1 MWQKMIRSGNRPMA
15 ETGNWERGCVNWLQY
30 KDSEHYNLTALR
42 AVLANTEPDSKP
54 AETEESTSLNPE
66 EIERLEEMVYLA
78 ALAIDKNKNG
88 TLSTAEVNNAFRPES
103 ENFCDLLLKL
113 SMVSITHSAACSQ
126 NIIHSQCNSQHA
138 QSICG
143 TACLLCELVLP
154 MPAVCAANAV

>member
-113 SMVSITHSAACSQ
+113 SMVSIAHSAACSQ
-126 NIIHSQCNSQHA
+126 NRIHS
-138 QSICG
+138 
-143 TACLLCELVLP
+143 
-154 MPAVCAANAV
+154 